1 MKGSVLVASLLLWE
15 KHNQKQPGERRVYFS
30 LQLTVHHGR
39 ESGQELKAEVRG
51 QELKQVHGGVQQE
64 LKAEV
69 QGQELKQ
76 VYGGVQRPGLPSLF
90 SYTALVPCLGVE
102 LPWWALPQQ
111 LAIKKKVSQTFP
123 MDNVMERIPPL
134 SRVSGL
140 WQTDSKN

>member
-1 MKGSVLVASLLLWE
+1 MKGSVLVASLLQWE
-15 KHNQKQPGERRVYFS
+15 KHNQEQPGERRVYFS

-39 ESGQELKAEVRG
+39 ESGQELQAEVQG
-51 QELKQVHGGVQQE
+51 QELKQVHGGVQ
-64 LKAEV
+64 L
-69 QGQELKQ
+69 
-76 VYGGVQRPGLPSLF
+76 PGLPSLF
-90 SYTALVPCLGVE
+90 SYTALVPCLGME

-140 WQTDSKN
+140 WQTDGKN